1 MKEIRNAILFLG
13 VFTILFGLLYPLT
26 ITIVSQ
32 VVFPE
37 EANGSLLMMN
47 EKVVGSRLIGQRFTS
62 PQYFHGRPSA
72 IDYVGSVSGGTNF
85 GPTNERF
92 LKGVRE
98 TIEQIRRENELSSKV
113 KIPSDMVLASAS
125 GLDPYISVEA
135 ALLQVPRI
143 ARVRGLD
150 ESILRGLIEKHQKKI
165 LFENAYIVNVLELNM
180 ALDGMGANV
189 NGIQEA

>member
-1 MKEIRNAILFLG
+1 
-13 VFTILFGLLYPLT
+13 
-26 ITIVSQ
+26 
-32 VVFPE
+32 VFPE

-72 IDYVGSVSGGTNF
+72 IDYVGSVSGGRNF

-92 LKGVRE
+92 LKKVKE
-98 TIEQIRRENELSSKV
+98 TIEEIRRENELSSNV

-150 ESILRGLIEKHQKKI
+150 ESTLRGLIEKHQKKI

-189 NGIQEA
+189 NGTQET

>member
-1 MKEIRNAILFLG
+1 MKEIKNAILFLG
-13 VFTILFGLLYPLT
+13 LFTILFGFLYPFT
-26 ITIVSQ
+26 ITMISQ
-32 VVFPE
+32 VVFPV

-72 IDYVGSVSGGTNF
+72 IDYVASISGGTNF

-92 LKGVRE
+92 LKRVRE
-98 TIEQIRRENELSSKV
+98 TIEQLRRENELSPKV

-150 ESILRGLIEKHQKKI
+150 ESTLRGLIEKHQKKI

-180 ALDGMGANV
+180 ALDGMGVNV
-189 NGIQEA
+189 NGIQET

>member
-13 VFTILFGLLYPLT
+13 VFTILFGFLYPFT
-26 ITIVSQ
+26 ITILSQ

-72 IDYVGSVSGGTNF
+72 IDYVGSVSGGRNF

-92 LKGVRE
+92 LKKVKE
-98 TIEQIRRENELSSKV
+98 TIEEIRRENELSSNV

-150 ESILRGLIEKHQKKI
+150 ESTLRGLIEKHQKKI

-189 NGIQEA
+189 NGTQET

>member
-13 VFTILFGLLYPLT
+13 VFTILFGFLYPFT
-26 ITIVSQ
+26 ITIISQ

-72 IDYVGSVSGGTNF
+72 IDYVGSVSGGRNF

-92 LKGVRE
+92 LKKVKE
-98 TIEQIRRENELSSKV
+98 TIEEIRRENELSSNV

-150 ESILRGLIEKHQKKI
+150 ESTLRGLIEKHQKKI

-189 NGIQEA
+189 NGTQET

>member
-1 MKEIRNAILFLG
+1 MKEIKNAILFLG
-13 VFTILFGLLYPLT
+13 LFTILFGFLYPFT
-26 ITIVSQ
+26 ITMISQ
-32 VVFPE
+32 VVFPV

-72 IDYVGSVSGGTNF
+72 IDYVASISGGTNF

-92 LKGVRE
+92 LKRVRE
-98 TIEQIRRENELSSKV
+98 TIEQIRRENELSPKV

-150 ESILRGLIEKHQKKI
+150 ESTLRGLIEKHQKKI

-180 ALDGMGANV
+180 ALDGMGVNV
-189 NGIQEA
+189 NGIQET

>member
-1 MKEIRNAILFLG
+1 MKELRNAILFLG
-13 VFTILFGLLYPLT
+13 VFAILFGLLYPFT
-26 ITIVSQ
+26 ITIISQ

-47 EKVVGSRLIGQRFTS
+47 GKIVGSRLIGQRFTS

-85 GPTNERF
+85 GPTNERL
-92 LKGVRE
+92 LKKVRE
-98 TIEQIRRENELSSKV
+98 AVEEIRRENILSSRV
-113 KIPSDMVLASAS
+113 KIPSDLVLASAS

-143 ARVRGLD
+143 ARVRNLD
-150 ESILRGLIEKHQKKI
+150 ESTLRVLIEKHQKKI

-180 ALDGMGANV
+180 VLDGMGANV
-189 NGIQEA
+189 NGIQET